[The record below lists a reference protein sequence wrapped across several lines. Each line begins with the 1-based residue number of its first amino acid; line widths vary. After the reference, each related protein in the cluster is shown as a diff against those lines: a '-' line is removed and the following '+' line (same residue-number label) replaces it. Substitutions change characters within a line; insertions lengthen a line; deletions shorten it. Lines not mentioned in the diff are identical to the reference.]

1 LALETPFSVEHPET
15 RHILCRMPRPTRI
28 AVRVDS
34 AANTAW
40 AAAVLRRIEQAGLRA
55 EAVVEAES
63 LRRSSLAER
72 LFGLVCRLDKQ
83 LLGLAPDP
91 DSVVPLDAALLRTAD
106 DDAASID
113 LVIDL
118 STSGGAVPEGAQVW
132 RVLVDGLPAACL
144 EPYFW
149 CVYSSRRVC
158 TVTIERTWP
167 SAEAAVIASAVSA
180 VDPVSMARTRGPI
193 LWKTAEMVGRAL
205 ERESSD
211 GQPPQDL
218 PELAAVAAGPPDP
231 VRLAAMCIRTV
242 SRVARRRVRKTFGHD
257 EWFVATRHASEPPL
271 QASEVVA
278 ALLEAPAPRPL
289 PNPPRVSRADPFVFD
304 RDGSTYLFFE
314 DVRGASPGRIVV
326 AEVGDAGFRSKP
338 MPCLVLEHHVSY
350 PFVFEDDGVTYL
362 LPESSAG
369 RTVDLYRATR
379 FPFEWELE
387 RTLLDEISAVDPTLV
402 RHDGR
407 WWLFVGVFTRG
418 ASPSEELALFHAQ
431 SLADEW
437 TPHPENP
444 IVADVRCARP
454 AGPVFRV
461 GDDLVRPAQDSSHGY
476 GSSISLRRIVAL
488 TPERYREEPLGSI
501 GAGWLDGAH
510 ATHTYGRSRLLEVT
524 DGQRYVLRRPWRR

>member
-1 LALETPFSVEHPET
+1 
-15 RHILCRMPRPTRI
+15 MPTPTRI
-28 AVRVDS
+28 AVRVDPGATS
-34 AANTAW
+34 AW
-40 AAAVLRRIEQAGLRA
+40 AATVLRRIEQTGMRV
-55 EAVVEAES
+55 ERIVEAEPLS
-63 LRRSSLAER
+63 GSSLAER
-72 LFGLVCRLDKQ
+72 LFRLVCRFDKQ

-91 DSVVPLDAALLRTAD
+91 DSVVLLDAALRRTTNQ
-106 DDAASID
+106 DAASID

-149 CVYSSRRVC
+149 CVYSSRRIC
-158 TVTIERTWP
+158 TVTIERIRDVETEVI
-167 SAEAAVIASAVSA
+167 SAAVSA

-193 LWKTAEMVGRAL
+193 LWKAAEMVGRAL

-211 GQPPQDL
+211 ARTSPDL
-218 PELAAVAAGPPDP
+218 RELPAVAAGIPDP
-231 VRLAAMCIRTV
+231 RRLMALCVRTV
-242 SRVARRRVRKTFGHD
+242 SRVARRRVRKIFGRD
-257 EWFVATRHASEPPL
+257 EWFIATRHAAEVPL
-271 QASEVVA
+271 QASGVVA
-278 ALLEAPAPRPL
+278 ALLEAPSPRPL
-289 PNPPRVSRADPFVFD
+289 PNPPGVSRADPFVLE

-314 DVRGASPGRIVV
+314 EVHGASPGRIVV
-326 AEVGDAGFRSKP
+326 AEIGPAGFRDKA
-338 MPCLVLEHHVSY
+338 MPCLVPDHHVSY
-350 PFVFEDDGVTYL
+350 PFVFEHDGAVYL
-362 LPESSAG
+362 LPESSA
-369 RTVDLYRATR
+369 RRRVDLYRATR

-402 RHDGR
+402 RHNGR

-444 IVADVRCARP
+444 VVADVRCARP

-461 GDDLVRPAQDSSHGY
+461 GEDLVRPAQDSSQGY

-488 TPERYREEPLGSI
+488 TPDRYREEPLGAI
-501 GAGWLDGAH
+501 GAGWLGDAH
-510 ATHTYGRSRLLEVT
+510 ATHTYGRSRLIEVT
-524 DGQRYVLRRPWRR
+524 DGQRYVMRRLWRR

>member
-1 LALETPFSVEHPET
+1 
-15 RHILCRMPRPTRI
+15 MPTPTRI

-34 AANTAW
+34 GATSAW
-40 AAAVLRRIEQAGLRA
+40 AATTLRRIEQTGMR
-55 EAVVEAES
+55 VVGIVEAEPLS
-63 LRRSSLAER
+63 RSSLAAR
-72 LFGLVCRLDKQ
+72 LFRLVCGFDKQ

-91 DSVVPLDAALLRTAD
+91 DSTVPLGAALRRTAD
-106 DDAASID
+106 DDAAPID
-113 LVIDL
+113 LLIDL
-118 STSGGAVPEGAQVW
+118 SASGGASPEAAQVW
-132 RVLVDGLPAACL
+132 RVLVDGMPAAGL

-158 TVTIERTWP
+158 TVTIERTRD
-167 SAEAAVIASAVSA
+167 AETAVIAAAVSA

-193 LWKTAEMVGRAL
+193 LWKAAEMVGRAL

-211 GQPPQDL
+211 AQVSADL
-218 PELAAVAAGPPDP
+218 PELPAVAAGIPDP
-231 VRLAAMCIRTV
+231 LRLTALCVRTL
-242 SRVARRRVRKTFGHD
+242 SRIARRRVRKIFGHD
-257 EWFVATRHASEPPL
+257 EWFIATRHAAEVPPR
-271 QASEVVA
+271 ASAVVA
-278 ALLEAPAPRPL
+278 ALLEAPPPRPL
-289 PNPPRVSRADPFVFD
+289 PNPPGVSRADPFVLD

-314 DVRGASPGRIVV
+314 EVHGASPGRIVV
-326 AEVGDAGFRSKP
+326 AEVGQAGFRDKA
-338 MPCLVLEHHVSY
+338 MPCLVPDHHVSY
-350 PFVFEDDGVTYL
+350 PFVFEHDGVAYL

-369 RTVDLYRATR
+369 RSVALYRATR
-379 FPFEWELE
+379 FPFEWKLE

-402 RHDGR
+402 HHNGR

-431 SLADEW
+431 SLAGEW

-461 GDDLVRPAQDSSHGY
+461 GDDLVRPAQDSSRGY

-488 TPERYREEPLGSI
+488 TPDRYREEPLGAI
-501 GAGWLDGAH
+501 GAGWLGGAH
-510 ATHTYGRSRLLEVT
+510 ATHTYGRSRLIEVT